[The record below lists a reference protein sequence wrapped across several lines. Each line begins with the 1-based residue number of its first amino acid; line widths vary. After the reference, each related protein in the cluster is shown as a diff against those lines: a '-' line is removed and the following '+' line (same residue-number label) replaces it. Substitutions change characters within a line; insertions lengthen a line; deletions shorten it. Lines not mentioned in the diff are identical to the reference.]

1 MTHYFEIHPV
11 DPQQRLIRQAAQLI
25 QSGGIGAVP
34 TDSAYSLVCRLDD
47 KAAVEKLRRIRGVD
61 DKHHLTLL
69 VRDLSEIAT
78 YARVDNRQ
86 YRQLKS
92 ALPGP
97 YTVILEA
104 TKEVPRR
111 LSHPSRKTIGV
122 RVPENP
128 ILLALLEE
136 VGEPLIG
143 TTLQLPGDDH
153 MLSDPDEVRER
164 LDKQIDVVI
173 DGGAG
178 TLEPTTIIDLS
189 GPDAVL
195 LREGRGDPAV
205 FGL

>member
-25 QSGGIGAVP
+25 QSGGIAAVP

-92 ALPGP
+92 AMPGP

-153 MLSDPDEVRER
+153 MLSDPEEVRER
-164 LDKQIDVVI
+164 LDKQIEVVI

-189 GPDAVL
+189 GADPVL

>member
-47 KAAVEKLRRIRGVD
+47 KSAVEKLRRIRGVD

-128 ILLALLEE
+128 ILLALLAE

-189 GPDAVL
+189 GDEPVL